1 MGDGPKVY
9 LNYDQAELDRNYD
22 QRAWAPNAD
31 EVIKQWTTGSAAAR
45 ARLKHRTGLAYGPTE
60 DETLDLFPAARPD
73 APILVFIHG
82 GAWRNLSKEDSSY
95 AAPAFVAA
103 GTNFVVL
110 NFANIPKVRLPDM
123 VAQVRRGV
131 AWVYRNARELGG
143 DPERLYVAGCSSGG
157 HLTANLL
164 VTDWPQM
171 HDLPN
176 TIIKGG
182 LCVSGMYDL
191 EPVMLSAR
199 SSYVKISKEEEA
211 DLSPARHLDRLS
223 CPIAIAYGEKE
234 THEFQ
239 RQARDFAA
247 MLKPRGRLFDLV
259 LLRGLNHF
267 EVGSALGDPNSD
279 LFRLAARLL
288 KLKS

>member
-1 MGDGPKVY
+1 MSSGAKVY
-9 LNYDQAELDRNYD
+9 LDYDQAELDRNYD

-31 EVIKQWTTGSAAAR
+31 EVIKGWVDGSAAAR
-45 ARLKHRTGLAYGPTE
+45 ARLKYRADLVYGPTE
-60 DETLDLFPAARPD
+60 DERLDLFPAAQPN
-73 APILVFIHG
+73 APIVVFIHG
-82 GAWRNLSKEDSSY
+82 GAWRNLTKEDSSY

-103 GTNFVVL
+103 GANYSVL
-110 NFANIPKVRLPDM
+110 NFANIPKVRLPEM

-131 AWVYRNARELGG
+131 AWVYRNARELGA

-157 HLTANLL
+157 HLTANVA
-164 VTDWPQM
+164 VTDWPRL

-176 TIIKGG
+176 TIVKAA

-199 SSYVKISKEEEA
+199 SSYVKISRDEEA
-211 DLSPARHLDRLS
+211 ELSPARHLDRLS
-223 CPIAIAYGEKE
+223 CPLGIAYGEKE

-247 MLKPRGRLFDLV
+247 LLKQRGWPHELV
-259 LLRGLNHF
+259 FLPGLNHF
-267 EVGSALGDPNSD
+267 EVGSSLGDARSD
-279 LFRLAARLL
+279 LFRLAARLFGL
-288 KLKS
+288 KG

>member
-1 MGDGPKVY
+1 MSDGAKVY

-22 QRAWAPNAD
+22 QRVWAPNAD
-31 EVIKQWTTGSAAAR
+31 EVINRWVTGSAAAR
-45 ARLKHRTGLAYGPTE
+45 ASLKYKADLAYGPSE
-60 DETLDLFPAARPD
+60 DETLDFYPPARPG
-73 APILVFIHG
+73 APVVVFIHG
-82 GAWRNLSKEDSSY
+82 GAWRNLSKQDSSY

-103 GTNFVVL
+103 GANYAVL
-110 NFANIPKVRLPDM
+110 NFANIPKVRLPEM

-131 AWVYRNARELGG
+131 AWVYRNARALGG

-157 HLTANLL
+157 HLAANVL
-164 VTDWPQM
+164 VTDWERM

-176 TIIKGG
+176 TIIKAG

-211 DLSPARHLDRLS
+211 ELSPARHLDRLS
-223 CPIAIAYGEKE
+223 CPVAIGYGEKE
-234 THEFQ
+234 TPEFQ

-247 MLKPRGRLFDLV
+247 MLKPLGRLYDV
-259 LLRGLNHF
+259 VYLRGLNHF
-267 EVGSALGDPNSD
+267 EVGSALGDPESD
-279 LFRLAARLL
+279 LFRLAARMVGL
-288 KLKS
+288 KN